1 MHIINCG
8 DSMKTQ
14 IFNPLTL
21 KIVNNNKIVISNYTN
36 IIDFNPTNII
46 IDIYDISGLDLVINR
61 IDEVS
66 VEINGKIQKIE
77 VS

>member
-1 MHIINCG
+1 
-8 DSMKTQ
+8 MKTQ

-46 IDIYDISGLDLVINR
+46 IDIYDIKGLDLVINR
-61 IDEVS
+61 IDELS

>member
-1 MHIINCG
+1 
-8 DSMKTQ
+8 MKTQ

-46 IDIYDISGLDLVINR
+46 IDIYDIKGLDLVINR